1 MKLVFYIFRLFLP
14 LFVGSMVT
22 FAFIL
27 ELVDLMMN
35 IWKYIFNF
43 VPPAVVGTI
52 MLNFLPKTFTWA
64 VPLSVLFAS
73 CFMLSSLYSKNE
85 LTALFAS
92 GISLIR
98 WSMPLIL
105 FSAALSV
112 GLFFFQDKVVV
123 KTSLKYDELK
133 DKALRQQ
140 KNKSNDHIVII
151 SEDGKRVYKAE
162 FYDDEQRRI
171 YELYV
176 VDRNEKREL
185 VSIIYAPQALWLE
198 DAGHWVAERGVEYTY
213 ENGELKSGTVNSVSE
228 LELTEPP
235 ETFRNNTIS
244 VESATVAESK
254 AYIEHLQKAG
264 LPFAES
270 LSQYYNKFSFPFVVL
285 IVAFLSIGISGKSQ
299 RNVFVISLTLSLG
312 MAVLFYVTQMITML
326 MAKFG
331 MLPPLVGAWA
341 PVVIFIGI
349 SVVLLKYTHT

>member
-1 MKLVFYIFRLFLP
+1 MKLVLYIYRLFLP
-14 LFVGSMVT
+14 LFIGSMLT

-35 IWKYIFNF
+35 IWKYIFNS
-43 VPPAVVGTI
+43 VPPAVVGAI
-52 MLNFLPKTFTWA
+52 MLNFLPKTFTWS

-92 GISLIR
+92 GVSLIR
-98 WSMPLIL
+98 WCAPMIVFAAFL
-105 FSAALSV
+105 SA

-123 KTSLKYDELK
+123 KSALKYDELK
-133 DKALRQQ
+133 TKALRQQ
-140 KNKSNDHIVII
+140 KNQSNDHIVII
-151 SEDGKRVYKAE
+151 SEDGRKVYKAE
-162 FYDDEQRRI
+162 YYDDERRQI
-171 YELYV
+171 HQLFV
-176 VDRNEKREL
+176 VDRNENKEL
-185 VSIIYAPQALWLE
+185 SSIIYAPLASWSQA
-198 DAGHWVAERGVEYTY
+198 DRHWMTEKGVEYTY
-213 ENGELKSGTVNSVSE
+213 ENGELKSGSVNSVSE
-228 LELTEPP
+228 LDLTEPP

-244 VESATVAESK
+244 VDSATVSESK
-254 AYIEHLQKAG
+254 VYIRHLQKAG
-264 LPFAES
+264 LPFAEA

-312 MAVLFYVTQMITML
+312 MAVLFYVTQMVTML

-331 MLPPLVGAWA
+331 ILPPLVGAWA

-349 SVVLLKYTHT
+349 SLILLKYTHT

>member
-1 MKLVFYIFRLFLP
+1 MKLVFYIYRLFLP
-14 LFVGSMVT
+14 LFIGSMIT

-98 WSMPLIL
+98 WSMPLIVFAAFMSVAL
-105 FSAALSV
+105 FV
-112 GLFFFQDKVVV
+112 FQDKVVV

-133 DKALRQQ
+133 TKALRQQ
-140 KNKSNDHIVII
+140 KIQSNDNIVII
-151 SEDGKRVYKAE
+151 SEDGKKVYKAE
-162 FYDDEQRRI
+162 YYDDESRRI
-171 YELYV
+171 HQLFV

-185 VSIIYAPQALWLE
+185 NTIIYSPMAYWNEE
-198 DAGHWVAERGVEYTY
+198 DGHWVAEGGVQYTY
-213 ENGELKSGTVNSVSE
+213 EDGMLKSGSVNKVDE
-228 LELTEPP
+228 MELTEPP

-244 VESATVAESK
+244 VESATVEESK
-254 AYIEHLQKAG
+254 AYIRHLQKAG

-312 MAVLFYVTQMITML
+312 MAVLFYITQMITML

-349 SVVLLKYTHT
+349 SFVLLKYTHT

>member
-92 GISLIR
+92 GVSLIR

-198 DAGHWVAERGVEYTY
+198 DAGHWVAERGVEYTN

-244 VESATVAESK
+244 VESATVADSTE
-254 AYIEHLQKAG
+254 
-264 LPFAES
+264 
-270 LSQYYNKFSFPFVVL
+270 
-285 IVAFLSIGISGKSQ
+285 
-299 RNVFVISLTLSLG
+299 T
-312 MAVLFYVTQMITML
+312 VLFLKVS
-326 MAKFG
+326 G
-331 MLPPLVGAWA
+331 G
-341 PVVIFIGI
+341 
-349 SVVLLKYTHT
+349 SVNSIWSTVFTEPFFKVPSS

>member
-14 LFVGSMVT
+14 LFIGSMIT

-92 GISLIR
+92 GVSLIR
-98 WSMPLIL
+98 WSMPLIV
-105 FSAALSV
+105 FSALLSV
-112 GLFFFQDKVVV
+112 GLFVFQDKVVV
-123 KTSLKYDELK
+123 KTSLKYEELK
-133 DKALRQQ
+133 GRALRQQ
-140 KNKSNDHIVII
+140 KNQSNDNIVII

-162 FYDDEQRRI
+162 FYDDEKRRI
-171 YELYV
+171 YKLYV
-176 VDRNEKREL
+176 VDRNENHEL
-185 VSIIYAPQALWLE
+185 QSIIYAPEASWNEE
-198 DAGHWVAERGVEYTY
+198 DKHWMTTMGVEYTY
-213 ENGELKSGTVNSVSE
+213 ENGELKSGSVNSASE

-244 VESATVAESK
+244 VESATLEESK
-254 AYIEHLQKAG
+254 AYIRHLQRAG

-341 PVVIFIGI
+341 PVVIFIII
-349 SVVLLKYTHT
+349 SVVLLKYSHT